1 MQLKVSAAIMQVTDS
16 AANMWVT
23 ICIIVML
30 MGVSV
35 AIRQVVFS
43 AVHYAH
49 MTVLIVIMQ
58 VTTSAMAM
66 QVTVSSNNLILLS
79 LTDTLFFIKLTRK
92 HLRHYIR
99 FVFHHFL

>member
-35 AIRQVVFS
+35 TIRQVVFS
-43 AVHYAH
+43 AAHYAH
-49 MTVLIVIMQ
+49 TTVLIVIMQ
-58 VTTSAMAM
+58 VTISAMA
-66 QVTVSSNNLILLS
+66 L
-79 LTDTLFFIKLTRK
+79 
-92 HLRHYIR
+92 
-99 FVFHHFL
+99 

>member
-49 MTVLIVIMQ
+49 TTVLTVIMQ
-58 VTTSAMAM
+58 VTISAMAM
-66 QVTVSSNNLILLS
+66 
-79 LTDTLFFIKLTRK
+79 
-92 HLRHYIR
+92 
-99 FVFHHFL
+99 